1 MIDMRK
7 THADK
12 IREAV
17 TELGL
22 ASPKEIMDW
31 IKKHYSD
38 DPVNPHSYRAD
49 IIGCSV
55 NHSSSHHYP
64 SMPKFLYYEKNLRKY
79 RLYNPEK
86 DGKEHETLETL
97 EEEIPYS
104 KISTTGQLYLPS
116 SIQRELNVKPG
127 DIIVFQKNDKG
138 EITLKKGK
146 LKIEVE

>member
-1 MIDMRK
+1 MRK

-22 ASPKEIMDW
+22 ASPKEIMEW
-31 IKKHYSD
+31 IKMHYPD
-38 DPVNPHSYRAD
+38 DPVNPNSYRAD

-64 SMPKFLYYEKNLRKY
+64 SMPKFLFYEKSLRKY

-86 DGKEHETLETL
+86 DGKEYETLETF
-97 EEEIPYS
+97 EEGMSYS
-104 KISTTGQLYLPS
+104 KISGAGQLYLPS
-116 SIQRELNVKPG
+116 SIQRELKVKPG

-138 EITLKKGK
+138 EIVLKKGR

>member
-1 MIDMRK
+1 MRK

-22 ASPKEIMDW
+22 ASPKEIMEW
-31 IKKHYSD
+31 IKIHYPD
-38 DPVNPHSYRAD
+38 DPVKPQSYRAD

-64 SMPKFLYYEKNLRKY
+64 SMPKFLFYERRLRKY

-86 DGKEHETLETL
+86 DGKGYETLETL
-97 EEEIPYS
+97 KEKIPYS
-104 KISTTGQLYLPS
+104 KISGAGQLYLPS
-116 SIQRELNVKPG
+116 SIQRELKVKPG

-138 EITLKKGK
+138 EIVLKKGK